1 MRNPLVYE
9 PHFLWEIL
17 WFMSSIFSEKSLYPF
32 SVINSSIFPII
43 NPSIF
48 GVKSLYLYI
57 GSLLYCVPIRNSA
70 SLSVT
75 LKLYE
80 ESKEML
86 NLKEVLKTCFQ
97 LQGSFKTWIEDK
109 PWKNKKKKQTWSDNK
124 GGQRRK
130 RLELKIKCLHYNIYF
145 GGFVRNG
152 WKKNSI
158 LFMDWSH

>member
-1 MRNPLVYE
+1 MRNPLVYK

-57 GSLLYCVPIRNSA
+57 GSLVYCVPMRNSA
-70 SLSVT
+70 SLSMT

-80 ESKEML
+80 ELKEML
-86 NLKEVLKTCFQ
+86 NLEEVLKTCFQ
-97 LQGSFKTWIEDK
+97 LQRSFKTWIEDK
-109 PWKNKKKKQTWSDNK
+109 PWKKKKKKTRSDNK
-124 GGQRRK
+124 GGQIRK
-130 RLELKIKCLHYNIYF
+130 KAR
-145 GGFVRNG
+145 V
-152 WKKNSI
+152 KNKMSS
-158 LFMDWSH
+158 L